1 MLTTQVVQAAF
12 REEADLEQR
21 SPKVNKALLR

>member
-1 MLTTQVVQAAF
+1 MLTTEVVQAAF
-12 REEADLEQR
+12 REETDLERR